1 MNILTFDTEEWYLE
15 KILHNGRPFRYKQ
28 FDETF
33 ARVLDDLDRL
43 GIKATF
49 FCLGKLATDF
59 PQVVRE
65 ISGRGHEVGCHSN
78 EHTWLNKLTEEQL
91 RKDTS
96 EALKALE
103 DVSGQKVV
111 SYRAPAFSITTE
123 NKWAVNV
130 LTDCGIKNDAS
141 IFPTNRDFGGYKGF
155 LQDTP
160 CIISH
165 EGATLKEYPISLV
178 SVMGRQI
185 AYSGG
190 GYFRLLPY
198 WFVNRTMKKR
208 DYNICYFHLADLIP
222 EKKRMMTK
230 AEYEEYFKEHGS
242 LMNRLVR
249 YAKSNIGTGDAY
261 GKMARLLSE
270 NLFVSLREADKM
282 IEWDKVNTIAL

>member
-1 MNILTFDTEEWYLE
+1 MNILTFDIEEWYLE
-15 KILHNGRPFRYKQ
+15 KILHDGRAFRYQQ

-33 ARVLDDLDRL
+33 AKVLDELEKL

-59 PQVVRE
+59 PQVVQE
-65 ISGRGHEVGCHSN
+65 IAKRGHEVGCHSN
-78 EHTWLNKLTEEQL
+78 EHIWLNRMTEEQL

-103 DVSGQKVV
+103 DVTGQKVL

-123 NKWAVNV
+123 NKWAINV
-130 LTDCGIKNDAS
+130 LADCGIENDAT
-141 IFPTNRDFGGYKGF
+141 IFPTNRDLGGYKSF
-155 LQDTP
+155 PQDTP

-165 EGATLKEYPISLV
+165 EGATLKEYPISLA
-178 SVMGRQI
+178 SVMGRQL

-208 DYNICYFHLADLIP
+208 DYNICYFHLNDLINQ
-222 EKKRMMTK
+222 KFKLKSR
-230 AEYEEYFKEHGS
+230 AEYEEYFKEPGT
-242 LMNRLVR
+242 LKNRVTR
-249 YAKSNIGTGDAY
+249 YVKSNIGTGDAY
-261 GKMARLLSE
+261 GKMARLLEEHLLIS
-270 NLFVSLREADKM
+270 VREADKM
-282 IEWDKVNTIAL
+282 IEWDKVNKIAL